1 MRRRVDARRENTI
14 STSGRLFTRMREP
27 CNGVNRV
34 RQRPGSSVRN
44 TPGTPPLMAI
54 KLPENH
60 ARLSAR
66 CHIRSF
72 PLTGSYE
79 AVISERKRKSKIE
92 RGRRLSPPFPLY
104 LLLPFLRFPADPSS
118 PTDPFVL
125 GCNPSAALAPAY
137 RSGRLLSHDGNRR
150 RQSWSYERGELTKA
164 FYKTVSRFRCEA
176 EIRMICGRAGSL
188 FERLTRLVPS
198 AILRRI
204 IRCDPDVISIT
215 SIRVHWEFIRGK
227 RLALFAKL
235 NN

>member
-79 AVISERKRKSKIE
+79 AVISVRKRKSKVE
-92 RGRRLSPPFPLY
+92 REREKTLSTLPALSPSTLSTFP
-104 LLLPFLRFPADPSS
+104 RRSVVADRP
-118 PTDPFVL
+118 L
-125 GCNPSAALAPAY
+125 CA
-137 RSGRLLSHDGNRR
+137 RL
-150 RQSWSYERGELTKA
+150 
-164 FYKTVSRFRCEA
+164 
-176 EIRMICGRAGSL
+176 
-188 FERLTRLVPS
+188 
-198 AILRRI
+198 
-204 IRCDPDVISIT
+204 
-215 SIRVHWEFIRGK
+215 
-227 RLALFAKL
+227 
-235 NN
+235 

>member
-137 RSGRLLSHDGNRR
+137 RSGRLLSHDGNTVGDKVEVTSVVNSQKLFTKLLAGSGARR
-150 RQSWSYERGELTKA
+150 RYEWFAVARVR
-164 FYKTVSRFRCEA
+164 YSNVSRASCLLLSSE
-176 EIRMICGRAGSL
+176 G
-188 FERLTRLVPS
+188 
-198 AILRRI
+198 
-204 IRCDPDVISIT
+204 
-215 SIRVHWEFIRGK
+215 
-227 RLALFAKL
+227 
-235 NN
+235 